1 MAAATAGNT
10 ESVRVLLEAGADPN
24 RKDAD
29 NFTAFLHSKKAGYRE
44 IAELIKPHM
53 EKTK

>member
-24 RKDAD
+24 RKDAY
-29 NFTAFLHSKKAGYRE
+29 NFTAFYTLKKQAIER
-44 IAELIKPHM
+44 LLN
-53 EKTK
+53 